1 MSSQHTLSF
10 EVIGQPGPR
19 ALFERLRPERLAHGY
34 LFHGP
39 AGAGKKTFARLLAK
53 SLLCGEPKAGVV
65 GYCGRCP
72 SCMQVEAGT
81 HPDLFVSAGTVKM
94 GTGGAGFHENEEMT
108 ARDLVRQMSLR
119 SYSGGW
125 RVVVLGDV
133 EFATHEAANALL
145 KFLEEPPPQVLMIL
159 TTDAPERLL
168 ATIRSRMIGVRFG
181 PVGSAEI
188 EAFLRA
194 RGVGADQARTAAGLA
209 QGDLSRA
216 LAAVEGGAYADLRR
230 QTAVWLDGALRG
242 GMVEAE
248 WVARDNIES
257 VLREVKR
264 LLRDWLV
271 VSASGDAERAL
282 VADESARV
290 ASWPHRGTPGIL
302 AAIAATG
309 EAQELAATNVPP
321 SYVMDWLRV
330 QLA

>member
-1 MSSQHTLSF
+1 MSAGRTLSF
-10 EVIGQPGPR
+10 EVIGQAGPR

-39 AGAGKKTFARLLAK
+39 PGVGKKTFAKLLAK
-53 SLLCGEPKAGVV
+53 SLLCTEPKAGVV
-65 GYCGRCP
+65 GYCGCCP
-72 SCMQVEAGT
+72 SCVQVEAGT
-81 HPDLFVSAGTVKM
+81 HPDLFVSVGIVRM
-94 GTGGAGFHENEEMT
+94 GTGGAGFHESEEMT

-125 RVVVLGDV
+125 RVVILGDI

-159 TTDAPERLL
+159 TTDVPERLL

-181 PVGSAEI
+181 PVGGTEI
-188 EAFLRA
+188 EALLRA
-194 RGVGADQARTAAGLA
+194 RGAGADQARTAAGLA

-216 LAAVEGGAYADLRR
+216 LAAVEGGAFADLRR
-230 QTAVWLDGALRG
+230 QAAEWLDGALRG

-248 WVARDNIES
+248 WVARDNLEG
-257 VLREVKR
+257 VLREIKR

-271 VSASGDAERAL
+271 VCASGDAQRAL
-282 VADESARV
+282 VADESARL
-290 ASWPHRGTPGIL
+290 ASWPRRDPARIMVAL
-302 AAIAATG
+302 AAAG
-309 EAQELAATNVPP
+309 EAQEMAATNVPP
-321 SYVMDWLRV
+321 GFVLDWLRV